1 MRLSGPRYVG
11 RLAHAEP
18 PRSLLDIGF
27 RKTGGVWLDVCGADS
42 AHTIA
47 VLANANN
54 RSEPVVINGHQMLVE
69 CRGHRP
75 SQAG

>member
-1 MRLSGPRYVG
+1 MRLPGPRYVG
-11 RLAHAEP
+11 RLARAKP

-42 AHTIA
+42 AHATA

-54 RSEPVVINGHQMLVE
+54 TSEPVVINGHQMLVGWI
-69 CRGHRP
+69 GHHL